1 MARKY
6 EFRMDPEHSGGLG
19 RLLLTKK
26 QRYTLLRWSLYGLV
40 CLSGLL
46 AQDVLM
52 HRMSIFGATTD
63 LVPCL
68 IIMIAVLQDADTGSV
83 FSLVASCL
91 YYFSGS
97 APDVYVIPIITGIS
111 IFMVIFR
118 QGYLRQGFFAVLL
131 CAAMGMLTY
140 EMGLFGIG
148 LFLGRTL
155 LSRLNVLL
163 LTAGLTLAAVPIA
176 YPILRSIGK
185 IGGEIWKE

>member
-26 QRYTLLRWSLYGLV
+26 QRFSLLRWSLYGLV

-52 HRMSIFGATTD
+52 HRISILGATTD

-68 IIMIAVLQDADTGSV
+68 IFMIAVLQDADTGSV
-83 FSLVASCL
+83 FALAASCL

-97 APDVYVIPIITGIS
+97 APDVYVIPVITGIS

-131 CAAMGMLTY
+131 CAATGMLIY
-140 EMGLFGIG
+140 EMCLFGIG
-148 LFLGRTL
+148 LFLGQTL

-163 LTAGLTLAAVPIA
+163 LSAGLTLAAVPVG